1 MPILLDRK
9 DVFNTLIDNWKKT
22 TNPVGLKTSEF
33 TAWSEGLN
41 LPTDTGTII
50 YTGGLYQMVPFI
62 NAFVAGLDRLE
73 SSSVGGAGFRVFRAL
88 SSIGLDVTSAYAAL
102 TAGDKKR
109 FSQIITNVVFLLK
122 RSGVE
127 VSYLGSDELY
137 SGVLFHDMG
146 IDWVFEEQAR
156 EVYARFKKHGVKKV
170 ITMDPHSTVALKLL
184 YPEIIK
190 GYDIEVK
197 HYLEVVDPA
206 VAVSKDSLEG
216 QKFTIH
222 DPCLLARKLGL
233 WKNSRA
239 MLEQAGAEVAE
250 PVRTRNFTFC
260 CGGPIENIAPKVSN
274 EITIKRAAEL
284 KQMADK
290 AILACPICL
299 ANFTRVE
306 AKTGLQTLDLL
317 EVLR

>member
-1 MPILLDRK
+1 LLDRK

-22 TNPVGLKTSEF
+22 TNPVGLKASEL
-33 TAWSEGLN
+33 TAWSEGLKFS
-41 LPTDTGTII
+41 PDTQTIL
-50 YTGGLYQMVPFI
+50 YTGGLYQMIPFI

-73 SSSVGGAGFRVFRAL
+73 SSAAGGAGFRVFRAL
-88 SSIGLDVTSAYAAL
+88 SSIGLDVSSAYAAL

-109 FSQIITNVVFLLK
+109 FNQIIANVVALLK
-122 RSGVE
+122 RGNIDVG
-127 VSYLGSDELY
+127 YLGADELY

-146 IDWVFEEQAR
+146 MEWIFEEQAR
-156 EVYARFKKHGVKKV
+156 AVYEMFRKHGVKKV

-184 YPEIIK
+184 YPEIIQ
-190 GYDIEVK
+190 GYDVEVH
-197 HYLEVVDPA
+197 HYMEVVNPELA
-206 VAVSKDSLEG
+206 VTKDSLKG

-239 MLEQAGAEVAE
+239 LLQQAGAEIAE
-250 PVRTRNFTFC
+250 PTRTKNFTFC
-260 CGGPIENIAPKVSN
+260 CGGPIENIAPKISN

-284 KQMADK
+284 KQQADK

-306 AKTGLQTLDLL
+306 AKTGLQVVDIL

>member
-1 MPILLDRK
+1 MLDRK
-9 DVFNTLIDNWKKT
+9 DVFSTLIDNWKKT
-22 TNPVGLKTSEF
+22 TNPVGLKSSEL

-73 SSSVGGAGFRVFRAL
+73 SSSVGGAGFKVFRAL
-88 SSIGLDVTSAYAAL
+88 SSIGLDVSSAYAAL

-109 FSQIITNVVFLLK
+109 FGQIIVNVVSLLK
-122 RSGVE
+122 KSGVE
-127 VSYLGSDELY
+127 VSYLGADELY

-146 IDWVFEEQAR
+146 IDWIFEEQAKA
-156 EVYARFKKHGVKKV
+156 VYGCFKKHGVKKV
-170 ITMDPHSTVALKLL
+170 ITMDPHSTVALKML
-184 YPEIIK
+184 YPEVIE
-190 GYDIEVK
+190 GYDLDVK
-197 HYLEVVDPA
+197 HYLEVLDPSLS
-206 VAVSKDSLEG
+206 VAKDSLKG

-222 DPCLLARKLGL
+222 DPCLLARRLGL

-239 MLEQAGAEVAE
+239 LLAQAGAEIAE

-284 KQMADK
+284 KKAADK
-290 AILACPICL
+290 AVLACPICL

-306 AKTGLQTLDLL
+306 AKTGLQAVDLL
-317 EVLR
+317 EVIR